1 MNRKI
6 ALLAG
11 AVLGLSA
18 CDGFREAMTAHVD
31 VVARAGSQELSV
43 DRFANLLGNSAV
55 PLNKDVARTVADLWI
70 NYQLLGI
77 ASARG
82 DSLNSPAVVDSA
94 MWMAMMNVRSQK
106 FLQQVSADWIPSDT
120 SVVTEE
126 RYNQGDL
133 FAARHILF
141 RVPQG
146 ASQAQIDSV
155 RSAAESVRARITPAN
170 FAELAQRYGS
180 DGSAQMG
187 GYLGIFGRGD
197 MVPEFERAV
206 IALAPGE
213 ISPLVQTQFGYHIIM
228 RSPFSEVR
236 DDYAQLAMQQAA
248 FKAESTYF
256 ARLEDGADINVRS
269 NIARKVKAVAADAD
283 GHLNDRTV
291 LATSTAGEFTAG
303 KLARYVTAAPPQ
315 QQLRERILAAEDSA
329 APDIIRFFLRN
340 ELVARQADSANVVL
354 DSTEIGEMRRAYT
367 AAITGAW
374 NGLGVAPAQLAD
386 SAEATQDR
394 ERLAAQR
401 VNRYVEAL
409 LAQQAQFVE
418 VPPPLLFA
426 LRDKFD
432 SRVVDAGLDRA
443 LEAAHRVRAQA
454 DSLRAAQQPPTA
466 VPMPGA
472 PGDSAAQGG

>member
-11 AVLGLSA
+11 AVVSLSA

-43 DRFANLLGNSAV
+43 NRFANLLGNSAV

-106 FLQQVSADWIPSDT
+106 FLQQVSAGWVPSDT

-133 FAARHILF
+133 LAARHILF

-146 ASQAQIDSV
+146 ATQEQIDSV
-155 RSAAESVRARITPAN
+155 RTAAEAVRARVTPAN
-170 FAELAQRYGS
+170 FAQLAERHGT

-206 IALAPGE
+206 TALAPGE
-213 ISPLVQTQFGYHIIM
+213 ISPLVQTQFGYHIIQVQE
-228 RSPFSEVR
+228 RDEERDETYEEAIPRAPFNQPFQHDWPPFSG
-236 DDYAQLAMQQAA
+236 
-248 FKAESTYF
+248 S
-256 ARLEDGADINVRS
+256 
-269 NIARKVKAVAADAD
+269 
-283 GHLNDRTV
+283 
-291 LATSTAGEFTAG
+291 
-303 KLARYVTAAPPQ
+303 
-315 QQLRERILAAEDSA
+315 
-329 APDIIRFFLRN
+329 
-340 ELVARQADSANVVL
+340 
-354 DSTEIGEMRRAYT
+354 
-367 AAITGAW
+367 
-374 NGLGVAPAQLAD
+374 
-386 SAEATQDR
+386 
-394 ERLAAQR
+394 
-401 VNRYVEAL
+401 
-409 LAQQAQFVE
+409 
-418 VPPPLLFA
+418 
-426 LRDKFD
+426 
-432 SRVVDAGLDRA
+432 
-443 LEAAHRVRAQA
+443 
-454 DSLRAAQQPPTA
+454 
-466 VPMPGA
+466 
-472 PGDSAAQGG
+472 